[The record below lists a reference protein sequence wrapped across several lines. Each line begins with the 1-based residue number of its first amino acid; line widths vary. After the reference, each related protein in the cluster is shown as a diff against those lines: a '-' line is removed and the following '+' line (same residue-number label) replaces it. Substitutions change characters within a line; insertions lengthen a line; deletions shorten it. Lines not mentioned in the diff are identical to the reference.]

1 MRIDETTTG
10 GLRPPRTPR
19 ESATLPSLFRSR
31 CRESAS
37 LIALREKRLGI
48 WREHTWAD
56 FEERARAFGLGLV
69 ALGIRAGDRVAI
81 HSEDRPEWLFADYGA
96 LSIGA
101 VTVGIY
107 PTNPAAEVEYLL
119 RHSGARV
126 IVAEDQEQVDKAIG
140 VADRCPELERVVVVD
155 ARGLRGYHEPR
166 LLRYEEVEAAGRAL
180 HAEDP
185 RRFDRLV
192 DERRPG
198 DVATIVYTS
207 GTTGPPKGAML
218 TNANHV
224 EAVRVAS
231 LLWGATPADRVCSYL
246 PLCHVAEKLFSVHLP
261 LSSGASANFAE
272 SIDTVTANLREVEP
286 TVFLG
291 VPRIWEKMAAG
302 IQIRMR
308 DADLPKRVNYAIWTR
323 IGARLADVWIRSRGR
338 YPFPWNIV
346 YFAGWLALYRS
357 LQNKLGLARCRVPVS
372 GAAPIAPEVLR
383 FYHSI
388 GIHVR
393 EAWGLTECTGAAT
406 LTPRDEVRIGSVGR
420 PVDGVEARIAE
431 DGEIL
436 IRSRL
441 VFAGYYK
448 DAEATREVLDAEGWL
463 HTGDVGRIDEHGHVH
478 ITDRKKDLMVT
489 SGGKNIA
496 PSLIENML
504 KSSPLIK
511 EAIVIGDRRNYVTA
525 LIGIERDAVAD
536 WATRRGIS
544 FTTYRDLTERPEVV
558 ELIASEVRRFNR
570 DLAGVEQV
578 KKFRLIPK
586 ELDHEDGELTATQ
599 KVKRAILQQRFR
611 ELVDGLYRGA

>member
-1 MRIDETTTG
+1 MRIDET
-10 GLRPPRTPR
+10 
-19 ESATLPSLFRSR
+19 ATLPSLFRWR

-37 LIALREKRLGI
+37 FVALREKRLGI
-48 WREHTWAD
+48 WREHTWAE
-56 FEERARAFGLGLV
+56 FEERARSFGLGLL
-69 ALGIRAGDRVAI
+69 ALGVRTGDRVAI
-81 HSEDRPEWLFADYGA
+81 HSEDRPEWLFADFGA
-96 LSIGA
+96 LSVGA

-107 PTNPAAEVEYLL
+107 PTNPAAELEYLL

-126 IVAEDQEQVDKAIG
+126 LVAEDQEQVDKAIA
-140 VADRCPELERVVVVD
+140 VADRCPELERIVVVD
-155 ARGLRGYHEPR
+155 ARGLRSYHEPR

-185 RRFDRLV
+185 ARYDRLV

-198 DVATIVYTS
+198 EVATIVYTS

-224 EAVRVAS
+224 EAVRIAGK
-231 LLWGATPADRVCSYL
+231 LWGASPADRVCSYL
-246 PLCHVAEKLFSVHLP
+246 PLCHVAEKLFTVHLP
-261 LSSGASANFAE
+261 LASGASANFAE
-272 SIDTVTANLREVEP
+272 SIDTVTENLREVEP

-308 DADLPKRVNYAIWTR
+308 DADLPKRVSYAFWTR
-323 IGARLADVWIRSRGR
+323 VGARLGEVWIRSRGR
-338 YPFPWNIV
+338 YPFPWNFV
-346 YFAGWLALYRS
+346 YFVGWLALYRS
-357 LQNKLGLARCRVPVS
+357 LQRKLGLARCRIPVS
-372 GAAPIAPEVLR
+372 GAAPISPEVLR
-383 FYHSI
+383 FFHGI

-406 LTPRDEVRIGSVGR
+406 LTPRDEVRIGSVGV
-420 PVDGVEARIAE
+420 PVDGVEACIAE

-448 DAEATREVLDAEGWL
+448 DPEATREVLGPDGWL
-463 HTGDVGRIDEHGHVH
+463 HTGDVGRIDERGHVH

-504 KSSPLIK
+504 KASPLIK

-544 FTTYRDLTERPEVV
+544 FTTYRDLTERPEVI

-570 DLAGVEQV
+570 DLSGVEQV

-586 ELDHEDGELTATQ
+586 ELGHEDGELTATQ
-599 KVKRAILQQRFR
+599 KVKRAILQERFR
-611 ELVDGLYRGA
+611 ELVDGLYRTA